1 MELGVLEFQEPS
13 NSPNPPFHNLIFI
26 PVSYISLII
35 FCCFSEIVFPKNK
48 QSKVSQTL
56 GNQTKQLHNHTY
68 CMVPITSVGLGN
80 KDGQIKPNCV
90 HIYISAVLLLATCI
104 GLFKGLNYHNFR
116 SYHTS
121 GPKKPMGIK
130 HFTIFL
136 FVLLCRALCVV
147 TLGIIYNVINCF
159 VVAFH
164 MYLFLIYFS

>member
-1 MELGVLEFQEPS
+1 MELGVLELQEPS

-26 PVSYISLII
+26 PVSYTSLII
-35 FCCFSEIVFPKNK
+35 FCCFSELVSPKNN

-56 GNQTKQLHNHTY
+56 GSQTKQLHNHTY
-68 CMVPITSVGLGN
+68 CMVSITSVGLGN

-90 HIYISAVLLLATCI
+90 HIYISAVLLLATFI

-116 SYHTS
+116 S
-121 GPKKPMGIK
+121 MGIK

-136 FVLLCRALCVV
+136 FVLLYRALCVV